1 MTDEDVAAVIAQNRK
16 MYHRL
21 REVEQ
26 ELRKV
31 RIVMKDAALEAG
43 DISEFIGQG
52 MTLRAATYAT
62 ALQRKLDVE
71 RSGGPLV

>member
-1 MTDEDVAAVIAQNRK
+1 MTDEDIAAIVVQNRK

-31 RIVMKDAALEAG
+31 RIAMKDAALEAG
-43 DISEFIGQG
+43 DISEFISQG
-52 MTLRAATYAT
+52 MTMRAATYAI